1 MLFSQAIRFSTGD
14 ESQQPQD
21 IQDTPQ
27 IEIGTEI
34 LSTISDTESNLTE
47 KLSESPS
54 PLNLDDLAPEV
65 KHATPADTMSNKKP
79 KAKLITKLDFTLPPF
94 PTFPPLSSFLPPA
107 VQNLTKE
114 LDKTSNETLTK
125 ASEHLKSFFA
135 TIKSGIEEKGKI
147 FKSYSEKLKEQAKLD
162 SEKMKLKLEQA
173 KTKFGELLSIFK
185 NR

>member
-1 MLFSQAIRFSTGD
+1 MLFSQAIRLSSGD

-21 IQDTPQ
+21 TQDTQQ
-27 IEIGTEI
+27 IENGSEI
-34 LSTISDTESNLTE
+34 LATIPDNEITE

-65 KHATPADTMSNKKP
+65 KHATPADTVSNKKP

-94 PTFPPLSSFLPPA
+94 PTFPPFSSFLPPA

-114 LDKTSNETLTK
+114 LDKKSNETLTK

-173 KTKFGELLSIFK
+173 KTKFGELLNIFK